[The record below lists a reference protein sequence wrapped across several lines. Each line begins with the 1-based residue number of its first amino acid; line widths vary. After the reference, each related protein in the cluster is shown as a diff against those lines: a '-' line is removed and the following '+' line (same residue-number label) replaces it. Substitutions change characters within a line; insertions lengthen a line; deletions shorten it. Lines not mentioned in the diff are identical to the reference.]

1 MPKSFKQ
8 QYNHQS
14 ISALGKTITA
24 NYPDFPLETFVLEA
38 SHKLESLEFKARSQQ
53 ITQALVSHLPHD
65 FADAI
70 ATLMASLAPDFAA
83 LGLDAAQAGWTTQD
97 FAPKGISGWMI
108 MPCADFVAHRGL
120 TEEYFELS
128 MTALEVMT
136 SRFSAEFAIRPF
148 LRAFPKRTLVQCLHW
163 TKHPNQHV
171 RRLAS
176 EGTRPVL
183 PWGIKLPELGA
194 DPKLSLP
201 ILDALKDD
209 PSDYVRK
216 SVANHLND
224 HSKLHPDWV
233 CDTATSWWQLDK
245 TRQRLLK
252 HGCRTL
258 LKQGHIQTLALFG
271 FEGVQANVQLS
282 LSKKTIIM
290 GESLDINLSIQSRS
304 TEPQLMMIDY
314 IVWHQKANG
323 TKNPKVFKWKEIVL
337 TAGQTV
343 EIVKTHTIKPITT
356 RTYYAG
362 EHSIEVQINGK
373 ACGQADFELQC

>member
-1 MPKSFKQ
+1 M
-8 QYNHQS
+8 
-14 ISALGKTITA
+14 
-24 NYPDFPLETFVLEA
+24 
-38 SHKLESLEFKARSQQ
+38 
-53 ITQALVSHLPHD
+53 
-65 FADAI
+65 
-70 ATLMASLAPDFAA
+70 
-83 LGLDAAQAGWTTQD
+83 
-97 FAPKGISGWMI
+97 
-108 MPCADFVAHRGL
+108 
-120 TEEYFELS
+120 
-128 MTALEVMT
+128 
-136 SRFSAEFAIRPF
+136 
-148 LRAFPKRTLVQCLHW
+148 
-163 TKHPNQHV
+163 
-171 RRLAS
+171 
-176 EGTRPVL
+176 
-183 PWGIKLPELGA
+183 
-194 DPKLSLP
+194 
-201 ILDALKDD
+201 DALKDD

-258 LKQGHIQTLALFG
+258 LKQGHIQTLALFV
-271 FEGVQANVQLS
+271 FVGVQANVQLS